1 MKLKQTISVD
11 GTVRDNWTNSSDDI
25 FAQLSLAG
33 HAVHAARRD
42 IPATWLQERTDLL
55 FIMGCLFA
63 TGRVSI
69 FSLEDKI
76 RVDIRWEFESQQ
88 SNALL
93 ASESPPVSEAQQPA
107 EVESAQPAEP
117 IHNDTFQD
125 WLELCK
131 LGGINFPDRRIAYYY
146 FNRGWDLTHG
156 PSDAQWAQFKE
167 THSPEIVALIDAYRN
182 QI

>member
-33 HAVHAARRD
+33 HAIHASRRD

-76 RVDIRWEFESQQ
+76 RVDIRWEFKSQQ
-88 SNALL
+88 SKALL
-93 ASESPPVSEAQQPA
+93 ASESQPVSESQQPA
-107 EVESAQPAEP
+107 EAETALPEVFNAEYHTPSTDYIARFRELVKAKQTELGRSLTVAELDSLASELAQP
-117 IHNDTFQD
+117 
-125 WLELCK
+125 
-131 LGGINFPDRRIAYYY
+131 
-146 FNRGWDLTHG
+146 FNPSQVDKTNPSNG
-156 PSDAQWAQFKE
+156 P
-167 THSPEIVALIDAYRN
+167 